1 MYTYSESLFFS
12 PSGALR
18 ISPEKSTVRPE
29 RTFTDAY
36 FSFFLFLSPS
46 FAPIRKNGFLFPVRC
61 PLSEGI
67 SPACEL
73 LFHNIHSPRF
83 RSIPGKAPYF
93 PAFPAC
99 LFLSLRFIHSYSHF
113 PVYISGGQQ
122 ENFPDFRRF
131 SPIVKTLKN
140 LLVNNCEQTCE
151 LPCFLSISVPLFRRN
166 LSSAAG
172 KKRETRA
179 DCSGFPVFSY
189 LLYIFTL
196 YNSDLLPDY
205 LLSFGASSPTG

>member
-1 MYTYSESLFFS
+1 M
-12 PSGALR
+12 
-18 ISPEKSTVRPE
+18 
-29 RTFTDAY
+29 
-36 FSFFLFLSPS
+36 
-46 FAPIRKNGFLFPVRC
+46 
-61 PLSEGI
+61 
-67 SPACEL
+67 
-73 LFHNIHSPRF
+73 
-83 RSIPGKAPYF
+83 PGKAPYF

-113 PVYISGGQQ
+113 PVYISGGQR

-151 LPCFLSISVPLFRRN
+151 LPCSLSISVPLFRRN

-179 DCSGFPVFSY
+179 DCSGFPVSHAFSIY
-189 LLYIFTL
+189 LLYIFQDLHPITC
-196 YNSDLLPDY
+196 YPSVLLPRPDNPGVHRNLPHRY
-205 LLSFGASSPTG
+205 GSLPTWTPVLRRPCRRRTCRYREPSSPFQ